1 MAKKAKTAARIKS
14 RSRSVPV
21 VDTHTHIIIP
31 DVWAMTKKHSLPAR
45 TGAGSD
51 NLSATAIG
59 QDKTM
64 LRMTDAKTRI
74 KDMDRMGIDMQV
86 ISPSLVHQESY
97 WASPKKGL
105 EIDQLSNQRM
115 AEYVGAYPDRF
126 AGIGSVPLQDGKLAA
141 KELDRL
147 VNKLGLR
154 GVGISTQVGKLEL
167 GDKSLWPFWRKAEKL
182 GVPVF
187 IHPAGNDDI
196 RMHRFG
202 FAFTL
207 AQPWEEAMAMASLVY
222 DGIMDK
228 FPKVKIQIAHGGG
241 YLPYYSGRLDNG
253 YAQMRKRGQTTNLK
267 HKFSG
272 YLKKFYYDSVI
283 FDVDMLEF
291 LTAKIPASRVMM
303 GTDYP
308 FGETR
313 PIQFVQKSKKISR
326 ADKDAIL
333 GGTAAKMFRLGT

>member
-1 MAKKAKTAARIKS
+1 MAQKAKAAASIKS
-14 RSRSVPV
+14 RSSSSPV
-21 VDTHTHIIIP
+21 IDTHTHIIIP
-31 DVWAMTKKHSLPAR
+31 DVWALTKNHSLPAR
-45 TGAGSD
+45 TGAGSE
-51 NLSATAIG
+51 NLSATSIG
-59 QDKTM
+59 RDLTF
-64 LRMTDAKTRI
+64 LRMTDAKTRSR
-74 KDMDRMGIDMQV
+74 DMDRMGIDMQV
-86 ISPSLVHQESY
+86 LSPSLVHQLSY

-105 EIDQLSNQRM
+105 KIDQLSNQRM
-115 AEYVGAYPDRF
+115 AEYVAAHPHRL

-147 VNKLGLR
+147 VNKLGLK
-154 GVGISTQVGKLEL
+154 GVEISTGVGKLEL

-187 IHPAGNDDI
+187 IHPAGNDDR
-196 RMHRFG
+196 RMHRYG

-222 DGIMDK
+222 DGVIDK
-228 FPKVKIQIAHGGG
+228 FPKLKILIAHGGG

-253 YAQMRKRGQTTNLK
+253 YRQMRARGQATKLK

-291 LTAKIPASRVMM
+291 LTAKVPASRVLM

-313 PIQFVQKSKKISR
+313 PSQFVRKSKKLSR
-326 ADKDAIL
+326 ADTDAIL
-333 GGTAAKMFRLGT
+333 GGTAAKLFGIGI